1 MLNRLFKRRPD
12 PSLPLYEAIV
22 AAARQKHF
30 YLNEGVPDTI
40 DGRFDMLLLHL
51 TLVIARLKGAEQA
64 ELRQALVNRF
74 CVDMD
79 DNLREIG
86 ASDIAVGKKVRRM
99 AEAFQG
105 RYAAYETAT
114 SPSELEQALTRN
126 VYAGK
131 ENKGAASLA
140 RYVMAARAKLAN
152 QDPEA
157 IAAGQ
162 VAFT

>member
-1 MLNRLFKRRPD
+1 MLKNLFKRAPD

-40 DGRFDMLLLHL
+40 DGRFDMLVLHL
-51 TLVIARLKGAEQA
+51 SLVIARLKGEKAEF
-64 ELRQALVNRF
+64 RQALVNRF

-105 RYAAYETAT
+105 RYAAYEAALDQAALV
-114 SPSELEQALTRN
+114 EALTRN

-131 ENKGAASLA
+131 ENKGAKSLA
-140 RYVMAARAKLAN
+140 LYVTGARDKLTE
-152 QDPEA
+152 QDSDA
-157 IAAGQ
+157 IMSGQ
-162 VAFT
+162 VVFS

>member
-1 MLNRLFKRRPD
+1 MLKNLFKRRPD

-30 YLNEGVPDTI
+30 YLNEDVPDTI
-40 DGRFDMLLLHL
+40 DGRFDMLILHL
-51 TLVIARLKGAEQA
+51 TLVIARLKGEKA

-74 CVDMD
+74 CIDMD

-86 ASDIAVGKKVRRM
+86 ASDITVGKKVRRM

-105 RYAAYETAT
+105 RYAAYEIAHDQA
-114 SPSELEQALTRN
+114 SLEQALTRN

-131 ENKGAASLA
+131 ETRGVAMLA
-140 RYVMAARAKLAN
+140 RYVAAARTKLEM
-152 QDPEA
+152 QSSDA
-157 IAAGQ
+157 IANGQ
-162 VAFT
+162 VVFS